1 MSGLR
6 ETDRILMPHRLLS
19 GETIPTCRNRLQA
32 ACLIDDM
39 AEDGIVGDY
48 NGRQAR
54 EVLFNLEQWEA
65 INASR
70 MPMDAAV

>member
-1 MSGLR
+1 
-6 ETDRILMPHRLLS
+6 
-19 GETIPTCRNRLQA
+19 
-32 ACLIDDM
+32 LIDDM

>member
-19 GETIPTCRNRLQA
+19 GETIPTSRNRLQA

-39 AEDGIVGDY
+39 AEDGIVGDD
-48 NGRQAR
+48 NGSQAR
-54 EVLFNLEQWEA
+54 EVLFNLEPWEA